1 MYSEENK
8 IKVEVLSELSGE
20 LFPSKE
26 FLEATGEDGEPG
38 TVFPLS
44 GIELTGYKSEIVQM
58 VRKESNRYFQSKEPG
73 CQKKNA
79 LSDIQTSRASV
90 IVESVTVKEIEEVL
104 YGCILLR
111 MKEFPKERELFHLC
125 ENISVWYRNE
135 WAKQLEQ
142 KKIQTEEGALILHF
156 GAEKGQRFRV
166 CMTRNFQ
173 IDSEKIRQKRDAA
186 ANRKNYFRNRER
198 GR

>member
-1 MYSEENK
+1 MQPEENK
-8 IKVEVLSELSGE
+8 IKVEILSELSGE

-26 FLEATGEDGEPG
+26 FFEALGEDGEPG

-44 GIELTGYKSEIVQM
+44 GIELTGYKSEIVRM
-58 VRKESNRYFQSKEPG
+58 VRKESDRYFQSKEPG
-73 CQKKNA
+73 CQQKNT
-79 LSDIQTSRASV
+79 LLDIRKSRTSV

-111 MKEFPKERELFHLC
+111 VKEFPKERELFHLC
-125 ENISVWYRNE
+125 KSIFVWYQND

-142 KKIQTEEGALILHF
+142 KKIQTEEGTLILHF
-156 GAEKGQRFRV
+156 GAEKGQRLRV

-173 IDSEKIRQKRDAA
+173 IDSERIGQKGSVAE
-186 ANRKNYFRNRER
+186 NRKNYSRNRER